1 MAEES
6 EGRKKPGKAVGKLAL
21 NEIEGDAKKHLVDD
35 QEDGWGDP
43 ADIPD
48 LPRSAQDLDA
58 VSNISIRVVAVLGS
72 TSMTVNELTKLGRGA
87 VIELDRK
94 VGEPVDIFL
103 NNRLVARAEVVV
115 VDDKLGINMTEII
128 KEKRD

>member
-1 MAEES
+1 MAEDS
-6 EGRKKPGKAVGKLAL
+6 KGKKKSGKKVGKLAL
-21 NEIEGDAKKHLVDD
+21 NEIVGSDKKRGVDD
-35 QEDGWGDP
+35 QDDDWGDP

-48 LPRSAQDLDA
+48 LPRSAQDLDE
-58 VSNISIRVVAVLGS
+58 VSDISIRVLAVLGR
-72 TSMTVNELTKLGRGA
+72 TSMTVSELTKLGRGA

>member
-1 MAEES
+1 MAKNSQSGKKSGKGVS
-6 EGRKKPGKAVGKLAL
+6 E
-21 NEIEGDAKKHLVDD
+21 LVLDQIDSRTKTNVSDEDD
-35 QEDGWGDP
+35 EWGDP

-48 LPRSAQDLDA
+48 KPGSAQDLDA
-58 VSNISIRVVAVLGS
+58 VSDIPIRVLAVLGR
-72 TSMTVNELTKLGRGA
+72 TTMTVSEVTTLGRGA

-94 VGEPVDIFL
+94 VGEPVDVFL

-128 KEKRD
+128 KEKRE

>member
-1 MAEES
+1 MDKDP
-6 EGRKKPGKAVGKLAL
+6 EGKKKSGKTVGKLAL
-21 NEIEGDAKKHLVDD
+21 DEIVDGAKKHVAD
-35 QEDGWGDP
+35 EEGSGWGDP

-48 LPRSAQDLDA
+48 LPRSAQDLDE
-58 VSNISIRVVAVLGS
+58 VSNISIRVSAVLGR
-72 TSMTVNELTKLGRGA
+72 TTMTISELTKLGRGA